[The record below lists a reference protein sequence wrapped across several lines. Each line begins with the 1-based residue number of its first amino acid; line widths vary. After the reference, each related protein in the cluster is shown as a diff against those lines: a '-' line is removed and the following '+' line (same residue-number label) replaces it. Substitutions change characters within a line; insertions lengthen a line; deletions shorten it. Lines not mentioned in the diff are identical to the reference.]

1 MKLGLHQS
9 ARMEQRMIQSPQM
22 IQAMQILQLS
32 SQDLTERVEQE
43 LSENPFLEMVEPG
56 QDLASDGVAA
66 AVVPQVDGGTAT
78 PESGSGVD
86 LAPEGPGDGFERY
99 EREWDPVRRVRDNGE
114 GDRKLEAMANTPDA
128 PKSVAEALL
137 DQLAFLDLDARGRRL
152 AEYLVYSLDS
162 RGYLEESLE
171 EVAAECQ
178 STPELAGA
186 TAEELA
192 NVLHELRNVIHPAL
206 GARDLKECLRLQLE
220 ASGADAPLVRALI
233 ENHLEDIT
241 TNRLPR
247 IAKITGRTLEEV
259 KAAIEELRGL
269 DPAPGGD
276 FGEHTAAVITPDVA
290 VEEIDGKFEVRLT
303 RQRSTELRLSPTY
316 RQLLRDNKK
325 DKQLAEFVKKR
336 VESARWF
343 IDAIQQ
349 RQSTLERIAGCLFTR
364 QQEFLEKG
372 VRALHPLRMQEVAD
386 EVGVHISTVSRAVS
400 GKYAETPRGIFPLK
414 YFFTGG
420 TTKESGEVASQA
432 AIKNRIAE
440 MVRQED
446 GNNPLSD
453 DQLAELLG
461 KRDRIRI
468 ARRTVTKYR
477 KALSIPS
484 SSQRRVF

>member
-1 MKLGLHQS
+1 
-9 ARMEQRMIQSPQM
+9 MIQSPQM

-32 SQDLTERVEQE
+32 SQDLSERVEQE
-43 LSENPFLEMVEPG
+43 LSENPFLELVEPG
-56 QDLASDGVAA
+56 QDGAG
-66 AVVPQVDGGTAT
+66 VDGPAALQGDGKT
-78 PESGSGVD
+78 PAVEPGSGVD
-86 LAPEGPGDGFERY
+86 LAPEGPGEDFERY

-137 DQLAFLDLDARGRRL
+137 DQLAFVDLQPRGRLL
-152 AEYLVYSLDS
+152 AEYLIYSLDS
-162 RGYLEESLE
+162 RGYLEGSLE
-171 EVAAECQ
+171 EIAAEC
-178 STPELAGA
+178 STTPELTGVSV
-186 TAEELA
+186 EELSS
-192 NVLHELRNVIHPAL
+192 VLRELRSVIHPAL
-206 GARDLKECLRLQLE
+206 GARDLRECLLLQLE
-220 ASGADAPLVRALI
+220 LSGAETPLLRALI

-247 IAKITGRTLEEV
+247 IAKATGRTLEEV
-259 KAAIEELRGL
+259 KLAIDSLRAL
-269 DPAPGGD
+269 DPAPGGE
-276 FGEHTAAVITPDVA
+276 FGENTAAVITPDVA

-325 DKQLAEFVKKR
+325 DRQLALFVKKR

-349 RQSTLERIAGCLFTR
+349 RQSTLERIARCLFTR
-364 QQEFLEKG
+364 QEEFLEKG
-372 VRALHPLRMQEVAD
+372 VRSLHPLRMQEVAD

-432 AIKNRIAE
+432 AIKNRLAE
-440 MVRQED
+440 LVRQED
-446 GNNPLSD
+446 GANPLSD
-453 DQLAELLG
+453 DQLALLLG
-461 KRDRIRI
+461 QRDRIRI

>member
-1 MKLGLHQS
+1 
-9 ARMEQRMIQSPQM
+9 MEQRMIQSPQM

-32 SQDLTERVEQE
+32 SQDLTERIEQE

-56 QDLASDGVAA
+56 QDAASDGTSAQA
-66 AVVPQVDGGTAT
+66 IPAVEGGAGA
-78 PESGSGVD
+78 PELGSGVD
-86 LAPEGPGDGFERY
+86 LAPEGPGEGFERY
-99 EREWDPVRRVRDNGE
+99 EREWEPVRRVRDNGE

-137 DQLAFLDLDARGRRL
+137 DQLAFLDLDDRGRRQ

-162 RGYLEESLE
+162 RGYLEGSLE
-171 EVAAECQ
+171 EIAADCQ
-178 STPELAGA
+178 STPELAGT

-192 NVLHELRNVIHPAL
+192 LVLRELRNVIHPAI
-206 GARDLKECLRLQLE
+206 GARDLKDCLLLQLE

-247 IAKITGRTLEEV
+247 IAKATGHTLEEV
-259 KAAIEELRGL
+259 KTAIETLRSL
-269 DPAPGGD
+269 DPAPGGE
-276 FGEHTAAVITPDVA
+276 FGENTAAVITPDVA

-325 DKQLAEFVKKR
+325 DRQLAEFVKKR

-343 IDAIQQ
+343 IDAIHQ
-349 RQSTLERIAGCLFTR
+349 RQSTLERIARCLFTR

-372 VRALHPLRMQEVAD
+372 VRALKPLRMQEVAD

-400 GKYAETPRGIFPLK
+400 GKYAETPRGILPLK

-440 MVRQED
+440 LVRQED
-446 GNNPLSD
+446 GANPLSD
-453 DQLAELLG
+453 DQLADLLG

-484 SSQRRVF
+484 SSQRKVF